1 MSNELRNF
9 LALSYDELEQLNL
22 KAKEQRQKRVAVHK
36 IQEERIKYL
45 TDEKRIKAVT
55 VLFSDL
61 EGRLHMLDY
70 DKKFLV
76 KSWDNL
82 TFDGSSIRG
91 FTAQRESDLRL
102 AMDWASFYW
111 APADVFGS
119 GKVLVFGEVI
129 DKDGSPYSADIR
141 GRLKGFAGEMYKN
154 EEYTLNAANEIEGFL
169 FQGSDAERRYNE
181 TGKFE
186 YVNTGGYYH
195 SLPGDPLRT
204 FIDTTAEVQRAM
216 GFQNEKDHP
225 EVAPSQF
232 EINYGYGEVVQA
244 ADQIQLYKL
253 ICRQVATRMGLT
265 ACFLPKPV
273 VGVNGNGMHTNVSIS
288 KGGKNIYWDP
298 KGEEKLSKFGWAFV
312 DRILTHGND
321 ICLLLNASVNA
332 YRRLDP
338 HFEAPNQLKAS
349 PVDRG
354 SMIRIPIGNERS
366 MRVEVRSVAPDA
378 NPYLVMYSIFRT
390 GIEGETAKI
399 KNLRQAE
406 RYLPDNVYLAL
417 DNFRKADWTTK
428 LLGEDV
434 KARYGALKQ
443 AAADRCARHSARL
456 SKCRKCSTTT
466 RSTINS
472 CGICFR
478 QIPQGSGEWGGS
490 PVTKS
495 TRFSL
500 VHSSHSRR
508 RAHALN
514 RSGRLRHSWP
524 LLRPMPRRFLPY
536 WLRPSMLLRC
546 AQRCNRRT
554 SPSPQQ
560 RARSTAASS
569 HRAFR
574 SWSWRRSAFGSHG
587 PYPG

>member
-1 MSNELRNF
+1 MSNELREF
-9 LALSYDELEQLNL
+9 LALSYAELEELNL
-22 KAKEQRQKRVAVHK
+22 KAKEQRKNRVARHK
-36 IQEERIKYL
+36 IQEERLKYL

-70 DKKFLV
+70 DKKFLM

-102 AMDWASFYW
+102 AMDWGAFYW

-119 GKVLVFGEVI
+119 GKVLVFGQVI
-129 DKDGSPYSADIR
+129 DKDGSSYSADIR
-141 GRLKGFAGEMYKN
+141 GVLKGYADELHKREG
-154 EEYTLNAANEIEGFL
+154 YTLNAANEIEGFL
-169 FQGSDAERRYNE
+169 FNGKDAESRYNE

-204 FIDTTAEVQRAM
+204 FIDTCAEVQRAM

-232 EINYGYGEVVQA
+232 EINYGYGEVVAA

-265 ACFLPKPV
+265 ASFLPKPV
-273 VGVNGNGMHTNVSIS
+273 VGVNGSGMHTNVSVS
-288 KGGKNIYWDP
+288 KGSKNMFWDP
-298 KGEEKLSKFGWAFV
+298 KGDEKLSKFGWAFL

-321 ICLLLNASVNA
+321 LCLLLNASVNA

-338 HFEAPNQLKAS
+338 HFEAPNQIKAS

-354 SMIRIPIGNERS
+354 SMIRIPIGNEKS
-366 MRVEVRSVAPDA
+366 MRVEVRSVSPDA
-378 NPYLVMYSIFRT
+378 SPYMVMLSIFKT
-390 GIEGETAKI
+390 GLDGETAKI

-406 RYLPDNVYLAL
+406 RYLPDNIYSAL
-417 DNFRKADWTTK
+417 QDFRKAEWTTK

-434 KARYGALKQ
+434 KNRYAELKQ
-443 AAADRCARHSARL
+443 ASADRCPRL
-456 SKCRKCSTTT
+456 LGTFVKTPEVQYHHEVY
-466 RSTINS
+466 N
-472 CGICFR
+472 
-478 QIPQGSGEWGGS
+478 Q
-490 PVTKS
+490 
-495 TRFSL
+495 
-500 VHSSHSRR
+500 
-508 RAHALN
+508 
-514 RSGRLRHSWP
+514 
-524 LLRPMPRRFLPY
+524 FL
-536 WLRPSMLLRC
+536 WNL
-546 AQRCNRRT
+546 
-554 SPSPQQ
+554 
-560 RARSTAASS
+560 
-569 HRAFR
+569 F
-574 SWSWRRSAFGSHG
+574 
-587 PYPG
+587 